1 MGGLCRKVADLRQDA
16 ATFVQELDAAQ
27 QASAAEQGKH
37 LAEERTRLAS
47 GTAAFLG
54 DADAAHQTMAA
65 EQRQQMDA
73 YMAGLRRKVDDLRQD
88 ATTFIEDL
96 DAAHQAMAA
105 EQQQWL
111 ATERAQLALDV
122 GGLRAGF
129 QAELGAVR
137 ADQGD
142 ARRVWRS
149 FATLI
154 QQGQGRRPSPAAGPP
169 PSAAPPPPPPP
180 SPPVEERAAPPS
192 PVAEAAP
199 DDLTSIRGIGPG
211 MRGRLNQAGIH
222 TFAQI
227 AQSTPEELRE
237 LLGDAGRLAKVE
249 MWIEQAHDMV
259 GST

>member
-1 MGGLCRKVADLRQDA
+1 VDDLRQDA

-27 QASAAEQGKH
+27 QASAAEQSKH
-37 LAEERTRLAS
+37 LAEERARLAS

-54 DADAAHQTMAA
+54 DANAAHQAMTAA
-65 EQRQQMDA
+65 QRQQLEE
-73 YMAGLRRKVDDLRQD
+73 YMAGLHRKVDDLRQD
-88 ATTFIEDL
+88 AATFIEDL
-96 DAAHQAMAA
+96 DAAHRAMAA

-111 ATERAQLALDV
+111 ATDRAQLALDV

-137 ADQGD
+137 ADQTD
-142 ARRVWRS
+142 ARRVWRNL
-149 FATLI
+149 AVLL
-154 QQGQGRRPSPAAGPP
+154 QQRQGRRPSPAAGPP

-180 SPPVEERAAPPS
+180 SPPVEEPGAPPS

-199 DDLTSIRGIGPG
+199 DDLTAIRGIGPG
-211 MRGRLNQAGIH
+211 MKERLNQAGIY

-227 AQSTPEELRE
+227 AQSTPDALRE

-249 MWIEQAHDMV
+249 SWIDQVHDM